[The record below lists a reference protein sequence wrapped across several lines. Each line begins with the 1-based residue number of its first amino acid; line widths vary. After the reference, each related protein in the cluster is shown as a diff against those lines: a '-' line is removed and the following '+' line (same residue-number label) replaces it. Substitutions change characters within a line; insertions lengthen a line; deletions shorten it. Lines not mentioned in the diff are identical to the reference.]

1 MTGWAKSARPTLLP
15 LVWAY
20 YSRAAHYF
28 HHSLRADIVLPV
40 GPAYQPYISFSPRC
54 AADNVGPSRQ
64 VHLPLSK
71 QTPPNGAH
79 RIRARLP
86 TALLFPAR
94 GFRGRLRVDPR
105 EQPHPSPRTDPVHGA
120 MACCE
125 IHGVVARFCGIAPE
139 SSVRT

>member
-86 TALLFPAR
+86 TAPAPAPLPFCFLR
-94 GFRGRLRVDPR
+94 EDSAVACVWTHANNCTLHRELTPCMARRLAARSTVW
-105 EQPHPSPRTDPVHGA
+105 SPDSAG
-120 MACCE
+120 
-125 IHGVVARFCGIAPE
+125 
-139 SSVRT
+139 